1 MSQRSCD
8 RRTVLKW
15 MAGSG
20 AAALSGGAWG
30 QSAATL
36 LTATDVHVGN
46 YPTVEAVRWIGQQL
60 DERTSGR
67 LALRIYHS
75 GQLGR
80 ELDQV
85 SMARHG
91 AIDLTRVYSGGLN
104 NAFPQTIALGLPYVF
119 EDGAH
124 LRRVIDGA
132 VGAQILASFEA
143 RGLIGLAIYDC
154 GARCIYNTRG
164 PLHTPDDLHG
174 LKLRVPPSDI
184 FLDLL
189 QGFGANP
196 TPLPFG
202 EVFSGLETRLIDG
215 AENNIRSFHSSRQFE
230 LARYWSETRHSWAP
244 DVLLMSARRFQRL
257 SSADQTLI
265 RELGAASVAVM
276 RTHWDAGEAQARA
289 AVVESGVAINEV
301 DTEAFRR
308 AAQPLVERYRARS
321 DLAELLNQ
329 IEAERT

>member
-1 MSQRSCD
+1 MSAPSCD
-8 RRTVLKW
+8 RRTLLKW
-15 MAGSG
+15 LAASG
-20 AAALSGGAWG
+20 AAALPGAAWAESG
-30 QSAATL
+30 TL

-60 DERTSGR
+60 EERTGGR
-67 LALRIYHS
+67 LQLRLYHS

-91 AIDLTRVYSGGLN
+91 AIDITRVYSGALN
-104 NAFPQTIALGLPYVF
+104 NAFPRTIALGLPYVF
-119 EDGAH
+119 DDVMH

-143 RGLIGLAIYDC
+143 RGLVGLAIYDC
-154 GARCIYNTRG
+154 GARSLYNTRG
-164 PLHTPDDLHG
+164 PLQTPDDLRG

-184 FLDLL
+184 FLELMRD
-189 QGFGANP
+189 FGANP

-244 DVLLMSARRFQRL
+244 DVLLMSQRRYERL
-257 SSADQTLI
+257 STADQALI
-265 RELGAASVAVM
+265 RELGTQSVRVM
-276 RTHWDAGEAQARA
+276 REFWDAGEAQARA
-289 AVVESGVAINEV
+289 AVEAAGVAINAV

-308 AAQPLVERYRARS
+308 AAQPLLQRYRARPDVA
-321 DLAELLNQ
+321 DLLAL
-329 IEAERT
+329 IETERS

>member
-1 MSQRSCD
+1 
-8 RRTVLKW
+8 LKW
-15 MAGSG
+15 LAGSG
-20 AAALSGGAWG
+20 AALCAGSVGAVE
-30 QSAATL
+30 SATL

-60 DERTSGR
+60 EERTAGR
-67 LALRIYHS
+67 LRLRLYHS

-91 AIDLTRVYSGGLN
+91 AIDLTRVYSGALN
-104 NAFPQTIALGLPYVF
+104 NAFPRTIALGLPYVF
-119 EDGAH
+119 DDVTH
-124 LRRVIDGA
+124 LRRVIDGS

-143 RGLIGLAIYDC
+143 RGLVGLAIYDC
-154 GARCIYNTRG
+154 GARSLYNTRG
-164 PLHTPDDLHG
+164 PLHTPEDLRG

-184 FLDLL
+184 FLDLMRD
-189 QGFGANP
+189 FGANP

-244 DVLLMSARRFQRL
+244 DVLLMSQRRFARL
-257 SSADQTLI
+257 SAADQALV
-265 RELGAASVAVM
+265 RELGAASVRVM
-276 RTHWDAGEAQARA
+276 REFWDAGEAQARTAVEA
-289 AVVESGVAINEV
+289 AGVALNAV
-301 DTEAFRR
+301 DTAAFRR
-308 AAQPLVERYRARS
+308 AAQPLVQRYRARPEVG
-321 DLAELLNQ
+321 DLLTL
-329 IEAERT
+329 IETERA